1 MLEVI
6 GLCIDREIPAATRNR
21 KFQISGLGIWEFPKI
36 GNPNT
41 VA

>member
-21 KFQISGLGIWEFPKI
+21 KFQIFRSRNMGVSKK
-36 GNPNT
+36 
-41 VA
+41 